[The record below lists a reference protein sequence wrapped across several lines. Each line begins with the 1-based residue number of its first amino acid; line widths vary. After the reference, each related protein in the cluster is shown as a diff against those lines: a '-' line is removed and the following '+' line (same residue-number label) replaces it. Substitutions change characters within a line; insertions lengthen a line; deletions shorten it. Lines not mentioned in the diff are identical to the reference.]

1 MRGRPVF
8 SKIRQNI
15 VELLYYMG
23 KGYGYEVYQAY
34 VDIFPKVTMRSVYYQ
49 LRKGVDLGELEIESV
64 KVEKGD
70 YSWGAD
76 AEKTY
81 YRLGKDAKPK
91 GEVRIKEYLERRKQ
105 ASETATGNH
114 TGNPSEK
121 LI

>member
-15 VELLYYMG
+15 AELLFYMK
-23 KGYGYEVYQAY
+23 KGYGYEIYRAY

-49 LRKGVDLGELEIESV
+49 LRKGVDLGEFEIESV
-64 KVEKGD
+64 KTEKGD

-81 YRLGKDAKPK
+81 YMLGKNSKPR
-91 GEVRIKEYLERRKQ
+91 GEERIRLYLEQKQ
-105 ASETATGNH
+105 KDGQNPAASD
-114 TGNPSEK
+114 SESH
-121 LI
+121 I